1 MAVARSS
8 SVLRQKKMLKFAVP
22 CLLLLA
28 VVFFVY
34 NKDKKHESEET
45 NVLTRLDLPW
55 RSKKG
60 FPRKEDYEKEY
71 PLLLENEQLVVCYES
86 YTDHRKS
93 LYTTTSLS
101 ETTEEPST
109 TQRNHQQ
116 HQQLLQS
123 LQLFN
128 GTEPMIYFVTPTY
141 PRREQIPEIIRLGQ
155 TLMHV
160 ARLHWI
166 VADDTSSCSATLNSH
181 IKKFGIPY
189 TLLASPMPEMYRAR
203 KNAPRGVANR
213 RAALNWIR
221 QNQKK
226 TGVLYFGDDD
236 NTFDLKLFSEI
247 RYTKKVSMFP
257 VGLIGDYAISTP
269 IVRNGRV
276 EGFFDSWPAKRKW
289 PVDMA
294 GFAVSLEYLALS
306 PNATM
311 PYKAGYEEDEFLKSI
326 GLKLEDIEPKARNCT
341 EILVWHTQTKSSKSP
356 TVRISMDRQK
366 LDKLNLGTLLS
377 RLESMG
383 VNHISES
390 EGTTAQAIVNGSV
403 KPLSFWF
410 S

>member
-1 MAVARSS
+1 MAT
-8 SVLRQKKMLKFAVP
+8 LRTPYHRKMKQFIIPVIIL
-22 CLLLLA
+22 
-28 VVFFVY
+28 VVIFCVSLY
-34 NKDKKHESEET
+34 NITAKD
-45 NVLTRLDLPW
+45 
-55 RSKKG
+55 
-60 FPRKEDYEKEY
+60 EDYEKEFHI
-71 PLLLENEQLVVCYES
+71 PLVNEELVVCYEN
-86 YTDHRKS
+86 YEDYRKGP
-93 LYTTTSLS
+93 YMTTLPATP
-101 ETTEEPST
+101 EEPST
-109 TQRNHQQ
+109 TQRQQ
-116 HQQLLQS
+116 QS
-123 LQLFN
+123 TAPQHPVQSN
-128 GTEPMIYFVTPTY
+128 GSEPMIYFVTPTY

-166 VADDTSSCSATLNSH
+166 VADDTTSCSATLNSH

-189 TLLASPMPEMYRAR
+189 TQLASPMPEVYRLR

-213 RAALNWIR
+213 RAALSWIR
-221 QNQKK
+221 ANNKRS
-226 TGVLYFGDDD
+226 GVLYFGDDD

-294 GFAVSLEYLALS
+294 GFAVSLEYLARS

-311 PYKAGYEEDEFLKSI
+311 PFKAGYEEDEFLKSI
-326 GLKLEDIEPKARNCT
+326 GLKLEDIEPKANNCT
-341 EILVWHTQTKSSKSP
+341 EILVWHTQTKGSKAP

-366 LDKLNLGTLLS
+366 LDKVNLGGLLK
-377 RLESMG
+377 RLETMG
-383 VNHISES
+383 VNHISDT
-390 EGTTAQAIVNGSV
+390 EGTTAQAIMNGSV

>member
-1 MAVARSS
+1 MAGTKTTSILQQRKLKKVFLAVFAVA
-8 SVLRQKKMLKFAVP
+8 LF
-22 CLLLLA
+22 
-28 VVFFVY
+28 VFIFHVFQY
-34 NKDKKHESEET
+34 NKEKKLDKEVTHILMPLEISPT
-45 NVLTRLDLPW
+45 
-55 RSKKG
+55 KKG

-71 PLLLENEQLVVCYES
+71 PLLLVDEQLVICYENNVDYRKAS
-86 YTDHRKS
+86 FATTLSDSTDD
-93 LYTTTSLS
+93 
-101 ETTEEPST
+101 PST
-109 TQRNHQQ
+109 TQRNH
-116 HQQLLQS
+116 HQQQPE
-123 LQLFN
+123 QTN
-128 GTEPMIYFVTPTY
+128 GTEPTIYFVTPTY
-141 PRREQIPEIIRLGQ
+141 PRREQMAEIVRLGQ

-160 ARLHWI
+160 PRLHWI
-166 VADDTSSCSATLNSH
+166 VADDTVSCSETLNSH
-181 IKKFGIPY
+181 LRKFGIPY
-189 TLLASPMPEMYRAR
+189 TQLASPMPEVYRAR

-221 QNQKK
+221 RNHKK
-226 TGVLYFGDDD
+226 SGVLYFGDDD

-257 VGLIGDYAISTP
+257 VGLIGDYAVSTP

-276 EGFFDSWPAKRKW
+276 VGFFDSWPAKRKW

-311 PYKAGYEEDEFLKSI
+311 PFKAGYEEDEFLKSI
-326 GLKLEDIEPKARNCT
+326 GLKQEDIEPKARNCT
-341 EILVWHTQTKSSKSP
+341 EILVWHTQTKGSKSP
-356 TVRISMDRQK
+356 TVRIGMDRQK
-366 LDKLNLGTLLS
+366 LDELNLGGLLS
-377 RLESMG
+377 RLEKMG